1 MKQDKYSVIISNF
14 GNRADR
20 FLTGYGEDRTFAQL
34 CDSATRVPDLSGVE
48 IVGTWHI
55 TPRNVAEVKSQL
67 DAHNL
72 KLVSIIPDHFAS
84 QIYGRG
90 AFTSKEAAV
99 RARAV
104 ADTKEMMD
112 IAAEL
117 GCDLI
122 NVWNGQDGYD
132 YPFQADYI
140 QERDWLVD
148 GLRQCAQHRGD
159 VRLALEYKPKE
170 PRNRSYL
177 GNVAGTLLIAQEI
190 GLPNVGVTI
199 DVGHALAAYEDV
211 GESIAILGRAG
222 NKLFHMHFN
231 DNYRLWDDDMIVG
244 SVHTIEYLELLYW
257 LDRTGYEGYLSMDQY
272 PYREDTERAI
282 SESIQW
288 LKAFR
293 TIIDRAGMD
302 MITDVIRRGDATEA
316 SRMLREAMFGGE
328 KGRSS

>member
-1 MKQDKYSVIISNF
+1 MKQDKYAVIISNF

-20 FLTGYGEDRTFAQL
+20 FLSSYGEDRTFAQL
-34 CDSATRVPDLSGVE
+34 CDSATRVADLSGVE

-55 TPRNVAEVKSQL
+55 TPRNVAEVRNQL
-67 DAHNL
+67 EGHNL

-84 QIYGRG
+84 QIYSRG
-90 AFTSKEAAV
+90 AFTAKDAQVRV
-99 RARAV
+99 RAV
-104 ADTKEMMD
+104 SDTKEMMD
-112 IAAEL
+112 IAVEL

-140 QERDWLVD
+140 EERDWLVE
-148 GLRQCAQHRGD
+148 GLRECARHRSD
-159 VRLALEYKPKE
+159 VRLSLEYKPKE
-170 PRNRSYL
+170 PRNRSYI
-177 GNVAGTLLIAQEI
+177 GNVTGALLLVLEI

-199 DVGHALAAYEDV
+199 DVGHALDAYEDV
-211 GESIAILGRAG
+211 GESVALLGRSG

-257 LDRTGYEGYLSMDQY
+257 LDRVGYEGYLSMDQY

-282 SESIQW
+282 GESIRW

-293 TIIDRAGMD
+293 AVIQRAGTD
-302 MITDVIRRGDATEA
+302 TITEVIRRGDATEA
-316 SRMLREAMFGGE
+316 SRMLREALFGG
-328 KGRSS
+328 R